1 VGNSQ
6 RHRGI
11 LVSLLAAVV
20 LATGVAQA
28 APAPPASPSPPPT
41 IIRIRATPFCQVF
54 RDNILSAVNGLR
66 YNDRVIDESKSTLAK
81 WAYDT
86 VMEDPRVDG
95 AGLEMDH
102 YQLGQL
108 VFQVAHNLERVHQ
121 LLNDTDRIPAEPHT
135 DADRDLAEM
144 RDSLQYIAD
153 AQARWLNLLSG
164 TYETAV
170 LNDFLSRGND
180 AASAVS
186 RQNVPQKRLDLGDP
200 VFTSPGASPMPIA
213 AAQPDASLVG
223 ATQAGRLATVITND
237 KHDTGAIQ
245 DLVAGAVMPGV
256 KRCSNANPTPM

>member
-1 VGNSQ
+1 MSVLQ
-6 RHRGI
+6 
-11 LVSLLAAVV
+11 VVV
-20 LATGVAQA
+20 LAAGVAQA
-28 APAPPASPSPPPT
+28 AAPAATASPSPPPT
-41 IIRIRATPFCQVF
+41 IIRIKATPFCQVF

-81 WAYDT
+81 WAYDS

-108 VFQVAHNLERVHQ
+108 VFEVAHNLQHIYE
-121 LLNDTDRIPAEPHT
+121 LLNDMDRIPANPHT

-164 TYETAV
+164 TYETAA

-180 AASAVS
+180 TADAV
-186 RQNVPQKRLDLGDP
+186 RQANVPQKQLDLGDP
-200 VFTSPGASPMPIA
+200 VFTTPGSSPMPIA
-213 AAQPDASLVG
+213 AAQPDASLIG
-223 ATQAGRLATVITND
+223 ATQAGRIATAITND
-237 KHDTGAIQ
+237 KHDTGSIQ
-245 DLVAGAVMPGV
+245 DLVTGAVMPGI
-256 KRCSNANPTPM
+256 KRCSSAKPTAM